1 MTVDHSSIVF
11 APETIQK
18 DTTEVTATFDG
29 KTIVIPV
36 EVSNVQKYYFG
47 THEDFADWDS
57 NYGKRSLAYDNFAI
71 VFQSANKQDR
81 TITDCP
87 VSKGNSATLTANDGY
102 LIKSVEFGFKQWTTK
117 TQNTDL
123 LVSNDGISF
132 GNAVASIDF
141 PSDGT
146 SISYADEAGFK
157 AVKVSHSNSSNQIG
171 WEYVALELVEDTG
184 ASDFANTFL
193 GEELCDGGL
202 TAPDVETWNTLG
214 DLFSELSAS
223 NKETF
228 KTAVANVS
236 GTEIE
241 QCVARYDYIVGKYG
255 AKTYNDFMGRSHA
268 PIASALSIHNSDDMT
283 DIAVISAL
291 AIAGIAAAGAFVFL
305 RRKKEA

>member
-1 MTVDHSSIVF
+1 MT
-11 APETIQK
+11 
-18 DTTEVTATFDG
+18 
-29 KTIVIPV
+29 
-36 EVSNVQKYYFG
+36 
-47 THEDFADWDS
+47 WDS
-57 NYGKRSLAYDNFAI
+57 SYTERSLTYENFVI
-71 VFQSANKQDR
+71 TFEEANKQKG

-87 VSKGNSATLTANDGY
+87 VSKGKTATLVADSGY
-102 LIKSVEFGFKQWTTK
+102 LIKSVEFGFKQWTDK
-117 TQNTDL
+117 TQTTDL

-141 PSDGT
+141 PLDGT

-184 ASDFANTFL
+184 ASDFAKTFL
-193 GEELCDGGL
+193 GKELCDGGL
-202 TAPDVETWNTLG
+202 TAPNVDTWNTLAAS
-214 DLFSELSAS
+214 FNEISAAS
-223 NKETF
+223 KETF

-255 AKTYNDFMGRSHA
+255 LETYNDFMGRNPA
-268 PIASALSIHNSDDMT
+268 RIASALSVRNSDDVM